1 MSILITRFRGVSLFA
16 CLLLFVSLAPLAVA
30 AAIPTVDAPRPALS
44 VEEYAVWALVAHART
59 SAGLSVPPIDVQ
71 TTILARARS
80 ADMATRHYFGH
91 ASPDGMTFLDLMPTY
106 GITGQLAGETIQEN
120 NYADSPAEAA
130 RALIASPE
138 HHAILFD
145 PRFTIA
151 GVGHAL
157 GVDGIH
163 YFTIIVVQPGEGAT
177 K

>member
-1 MSILITRFRGVSLFA
+1 MLTLIARFRGVSLLA

-30 AAIPTVDAPRPALS
+30 AAIPPVDAPGLALS
-44 VEEYAVWALVAHART
+44 VEEHAVWALVANARM

-71 TTILARARS
+71 TTVLARARS
-80 ADMATRHYFGH
+80 ADMATRRYFGH
-91 ASPDGMTFLDLMPTY
+91 ASPDGTTFLDLMPTY

-151 GVGHAL
+151 GVGHAV
-157 GVDGIH
+157 GTNGTH
-163 YFTIIVVQPGEGAT
+163 YFTIIVVQP
-177 K
+177 